1 MIKARRL
8 SASIAG
14 IDISLPRMNCKKF
27 LRKSMFKIGSLEI
40 KEPYIAAPLAGIS
53 NPVYRT
59 MCLEYGAGLVVS
71 EMISDKA
78 LHYRNRKTEDMTKT
92 LGEHPL
98 SMQLFGNDPDT
109 MAEAAEYLS
118 TNTDCDIIDINMGCP
133 VNKVIKAHAGSY
145 LLAHP
150 QEAEAAMKAVVSH
163 TNRPVTIK
171 IRAGWDMNHINC
183 VEIAKMAEQAGIS
196 AVAIHG
202 RTRSQMYEGKS
213 NNHYIRMVKEAVGI
227 PVIGNGDIRNVEDAE
242 RMFRETGCDA
252 VMIGRGLLG
261 RPWFLQELI
270 AYEHGVSYQEPTYE
284 ERIDLCVDYAE
295 TLCAYEGEH
304 TGIPMMRGMAGW
316 YLAGMPYAANV
327 RRKLTEINSL
337 NDLSH
342 VLNNYKEDLSSFE
355 NDKDS

>member
-1 MIKARRL
+1 MTRAQKL
-8 SASIAG
+8 SASIAE
-14 IDISLPRMNCKKF
+14 IDISLQQRNCRGF
-27 LRKSMFKIGSLEI
+27 LRKSMFRIGTLEI
-40 KEPYIAAPLAGIS
+40 KEPFIAAPLAGIS

-59 MCLEYGAGLVVS
+59 MCLENGAGLVVS

-78 LHYRNRKTEDMTKT
+78 LHYKNRKTEDMTKT

-98 SMQLFGNDPDT
+98 SLQLFGNDPDT

-118 TNTDCDIIDINMGCP
+118 TNTDCDVIDINMGCP

-150 QEAEAAMKAVVSH
+150 EEAEAVMKAVVSH

-171 IRAGWDMNHINC
+171 IRAGWDRNHINC
-183 VEIAKMAEQAGIS
+183 IEIAKMAEAAGIS
-196 AVAIHG
+196 AIAIHG

-213 NNHYIRMVKEAVGI
+213 DNRYIRMVKEAVSI
-227 PVIGNGDIRNVEDAE
+227 PVIGNGDIRTVEDAKK
-242 RMFRETGCDA
+242 MFHETECDA

-261 RPWFLQELI
+261 RPYFLQELI
-270 AYEHGVSYQEPTYE
+270 ANEHGIPYHEPTYE
-284 ERIDLCVDYAE
+284 ERIDLCIDYAE
-295 TLCAYEGEH
+295 KLCAYESEH

-337 NDLSH
+337 DDLSH
-342 VLNNYKEDLSSFE
+342 ILNNYKADLTSLE
-355 NDKDS
+355 NQKDS